1 MKVTV
6 SSINFAP
13 DHAGIG
19 VYSTDLPVFLS
30 EHGDQ
35 VTMVTG
41 FPYYPLW
48 KKRKEDHGRLFATET
63 YQGIRVLRGYL
74 YIPQKVSA
82 LRRMLQE
89 ASFCLFAAVN
99 FLRAGKPDV
108 IVIFTPPFFLGFV
121 AVVASKIWRCPL
133 VINIQDLP
141 LDAALALGM
150 IRKSAFSSFMLT
162 LENWIYRR
170 AALVVTISDTML
182 KTVLTKGV
190 RPEKTALVPNWI
202 DVQKHSAK
210 AAPGKF
216 LSRQPEMRGRF
227 SVAYAGNLGIKQGV
241 ELLLKL
247 AEDVKADP
255 RFWFFVIG
263 DGADRPRLEGIA
275 SKMGLTNVTFLPF
288 MSQED
293 YYAMLADV
301 DLIFVAQRSGAGN
314 NFFPSKLLGLMAQRK
329 PLLVAADPDS
339 ELAITISQAGFGLV
353 TDYGDVAALRRS
365 LEVFASDKDRLAA
378 FGDKG
383 AQAVARFDRSA
394 VLKSWR
400 DRIAQLVSKR

>member
-19 VYSTDLPVFLS
+19 VYSTDFPAYLA
-30 EHGDQ
+30 EAGDQ

-41 FPYYPLW
+41 FSYYPAW
-48 KKRKEDHGRLFATET
+48 KKRKEDCGRLFASEV

-74 YIPQKVSA
+74 YVPQKVSA

-89 ASFCLFAAVN
+89 ASFCLFAFIN
-99 FLRAGKPDV
+99 LLRAGKPDV

-121 AVVASKIWRCPL
+121 ALMASKIWRCPL

-190 RPEKTALVPNWI
+190 QPERTALIPNWI
-202 DVQKHSAK
+202 DVQKHSVR
-210 AAPGKF
+210 APSGKF
-216 LSRQPEMRGRF
+216 LAGQPQMRGRF
-227 SVAYAGNLGIKQGV
+227 TVAYAGNLGVKQGV
-241 ELLLKL
+241 DLLLKL
-247 AEDVKADP
+247 AEAVKADA

-263 DGADRPRLEGIA
+263 DGADRPRLEEMA
-275 SKMGLTNVTFLPF
+275 AKMGLTNVTFLPF
-288 MSQED
+288 MSQAD
-293 YYAMLADV
+293 YYSMLADV

-339 ELAITISQAGFGLV
+339 ELAVTISRSGFGLV
-353 TDYGDVAALRRS
+353 SDYGDVAALRQS
-365 LEVFASDKDRLAA
+365 LETFATGEGRLAA

-383 AQAVARFDRSA
+383 REAVARYDRSS
-394 VLKSWR
+394 VLKAWR
-400 DRIAQLVSKR
+400 DRIARLV